1 MTVLMNVTPVWKE
14 ILELRLAILVDS
26 GHPEGRPLIPEEK
39 PLPASVILAL
49 Q

>member
-14 ILELRLAILVDS
+14 ILGLRLATLVDS

-39 PLPASVILAL
+39 LLPASAILAL
-49 Q
+49 P